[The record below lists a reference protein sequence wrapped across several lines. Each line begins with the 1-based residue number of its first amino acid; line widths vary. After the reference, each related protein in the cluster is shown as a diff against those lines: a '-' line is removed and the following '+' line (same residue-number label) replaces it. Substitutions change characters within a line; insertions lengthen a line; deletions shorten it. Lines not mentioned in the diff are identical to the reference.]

1 MKKQGVPIYEDMIG
15 RMGIRLGPPN
25 HHGGLLCGE
34 GAEVLL
40 DNITYL
46 FAKETFKRS
55 KPKRPKLKKPK
66 AADTLLFEQEP
77 NEGDDKNHRSSCTFF
92 SPREKLQKMQK
103 NISIAL

>member
-46 FAKETFKRS
+46 FAKVTFKRS

-66 AADTLLFEQEP
+66 AADTFLFEQEP
-77 NEGDDKNHRSSCTFF
+77 NEGDDKNHRLS
-92 SPREKLQKMQK
+92 
-103 NISIAL
+103 